1 MQRKPLLI
9 AITASLALAGA
20 ITYATNR
27 GLIAPVFDTAIPS
40 ATTPASTRTTLSGF
54 TAGRAEQ
61 VRPTAKPTP
70 PPTNAQVGD
79 AASFG
84 RNVRWL
90 GMANNG
96 FAVIDTDCA
105 AVHQEDPTAQ
115 CQQVDDYAVDT
126 RFSFSDLGKIELP
139 AGAAN
144 SMLCHWLTPSLQGY
158 YYTPSTTLTVGRIA
172 YSPNI
177 TIESPVLNN
186 PAMINPVTG
195 APFNGRI
202 GRGGGYEIEQALL
215 QQGLPLTQVAFRQRT
230 VTCAGALISKQQLVD
245 VYGLTRAQADQ
256 FFASPITLR
265 FGVSGAVRNVDHA
278 IFVIGARVVGD

>member
-1 MQRKPLLI
+1 MQRTSLLI
-9 AITASLALAGA
+9 AITAGLGLAGA
-20 ITYATNR
+20 IAYAANR
-27 GLIAPVFDTAIPS
+27 GAIAPVFGT
-40 ATTPASTRTTLSGF
+40 STRPAAASVSTPTAASGF
-54 TAGRAEQ
+54 ATGRAN
-61 VRPTAKPTP
+61 PAGAAAKPAP

-79 AASFG
+79 AESFG

-90 GMANNG
+90 GMASNG
-96 FAVIDTDCA
+96 VAAVNTDCA
-105 AVHQEDPTAQ
+105 ALQQEDPTVP
-115 CQQVDDYAVDT
+115 CQQVNDYAVDT

-144 SMLCHWLTPSLQGY
+144 SMLCHWLTPFLQGY
-158 YYTPSTTLTVGRIA
+158 YYTESTTLTVGRIA

-177 TIESPVLNN
+177 TIESAVLNN

-202 GRGGGYEIEQALL
+202 VKGAGYEIEQALL

-230 VTCAGALISKQQLVD
+230 VTCAGALVSKQQLVD
-245 VYGLTRAQADQ
+245 TYGLTHAQADQ

-265 FGVSGAVRNVDHA
+265 FGVSGAVRNVNHA
-278 IFVIGARVVGD
+278 LLMIGARVVGD